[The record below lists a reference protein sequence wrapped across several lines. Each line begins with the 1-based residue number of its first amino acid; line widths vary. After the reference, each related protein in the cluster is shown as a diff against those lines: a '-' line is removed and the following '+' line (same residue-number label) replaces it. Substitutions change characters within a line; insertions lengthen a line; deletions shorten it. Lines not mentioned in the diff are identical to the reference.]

1 MNLSLWF
8 SKSIYEIESG
18 EKLLCNARFNVHRY
32 FHQSKMILQRNE
44 FQVCRMK
51 LSVKWNLTVL
61 LSDLHSSEL
70 SHRNPDLHPNK
81 HPIFKWNKKLFEIKK
96 NALLNQAQVSYFI
109 LNSIIFILF
118 NFSNYS
124 QIILKKSSLFL
135 QSSLSF
141 EFRRNP
147 LFHFTI
153 KLNHQPIYFF
163 YFPRKIK
170 ETTGNPARVA

>member
-32 FHQSKMILQRNE
+32 SHQSKMILQRNE

-61 LSDLHSSEL
+61 LSNLHSSEL

-96 NALLNQAQVSYFI
+96 KCIVKSST
-109 LNSIIFILF
+109 SIVFYIKFHNFHFVQFLKLF
-118 NFSNYS
+118 PNNT
-124 QIILKKSSLFL
+124 KKSSLFL